1 MSLQHFKKI
10 NELHEKT
17 IANSK
22 AELSNS
28 EKYAIWVE
36 KISPDKDEVHI
47 LRLDRNSHS
56 VEDKSQIRS
65 VASNYRAVTSDGR
78 AVLRMSSIGHSPEE
92 DRDTKIAKERLLKKL

>member
-47 LRLDRNSHS
+47 LHLDEKPHS
-56 VEDKSQIRS
+56 VEAKSQIRS
-65 VASNYRAVTSDGR
+65 VASNFQSITCDGR
-78 AVLRMSSIGHSPEE
+78 AILRIGSIGHSPGE
-92 DRDTKIAKERLLKKL
+92 DRPGKKAKKRLLKRL